1 MLHSSTN
8 VLTSLFVRGRHLG
21 CACWLLTQ
29 KNHVVSLICRTNYTF
44 MIIWRLRSAKE
55 REQILEE
62 LDALMDRKVLLQL
75 YMRATDEK
83 HSFWYINLLNEK
95 DAMFYRNFDQKMLV
109 VDKDAHDQ
117 VPSASTAS
125 RNPGQLRA
133 LGA

>member
-1 MLHSSTN
+1 ML
-8 VLTSLFVRGRHLG
+8 
-21 CACWLLTQ
+21 
-29 KNHVVSLICRTNYTF
+29 
-44 MIIWRLRSAKE
+44 IWRLRSAKE

-109 VDKDAHDQ
+109 VDKDDQ
-117 VPSASTAS
+117 VPSAATAS
-125 RNPGQLRA
+125 RNPGELRA
-133 LGA
+133 LGAQGVVQR

>member
-1 MLHSSTN
+1 
-8 VLTSLFVRGRHLG
+8 
-21 CACWLLTQ
+21 
-29 KNHVVSLICRTNYTF
+29 
-44 MIIWRLRSAKE
+44 
-55 REQILEE
+55 
-62 LDALMDRKVLLQL
+62 MDRKVLLQL

-83 HSFWYINLLNEK
+83 HSFWYINLLSEM
-95 DAMFYRNFDQKMLV
+95 DSMYYRNFDQKMLV